1 MYFEFLTQKSGEH
14 KHTATVAGRLIA
26 IAVHNKT
33 QLVAQRLGFISAV
46 IQKLVSLH
54 LVVNA
59 HRHRRC
65 STTKQVVDYAY
76 KRLLAV
82 TDGKIA

>member
-59 HRHRRC
+59 HRRC